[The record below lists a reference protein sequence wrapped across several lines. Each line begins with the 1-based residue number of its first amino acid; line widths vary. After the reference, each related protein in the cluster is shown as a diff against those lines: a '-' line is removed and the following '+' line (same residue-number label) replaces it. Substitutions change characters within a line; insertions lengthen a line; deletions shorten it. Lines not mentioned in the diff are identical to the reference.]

1 MSKEDRATHLHTA
14 DETVK
19 NVFLASLKVKKTDSK
34 EAKKEAEKKY
44 ELAKLAGKM
53 HDAAH
58 PVEHGDR

>member
-44 ELAKLAGKM
+44 ELANLAGKM
-53 HDAAH
+53 HDATL

>member
-19 NVFLASLKVKKTDSK
+19 NVFLASLKKVKKTDP
-34 EAKKEAEKKY
+34 KEAEK
-44 ELAKLAGKM
+44 ANLAGKM
-53 HDAAH
+53 HDATL